1 MEIKGTQSRPS
12 IFPALHWFIYI
23 TEICH
28 WRNIHKLRPNQTCLK
43 DWRGISQRGAECLF
57 DWFVNFSCTKIPRM
71 VWPTLIYVL
80 FWIGRIFIWGGSQR
94 IWLPCWLDFQALRFH
109 CQGSI
114 ELSFRTT
121 STALAPL
128 SARWEAESERLA
140 FSSSAFKAN
149 PQLGSAEGFHSH
161 PDWGKYAGHSVSNF
175 WFPREGTANPPSL
188 LLQWWKG
195 DKCRMRSWGY
205 GSCSDE
211 FALGGCL
218 VSNVWHGTKREGESS
233 TELWCNYRNLTKL
246 YLHPLYPQELPVFS
260 QLHCSVVGMAMNL
273 LLWSRQ
279 TY

>member
-57 DWFVNFSCTKIPRM
+57 DWSVNFSCTKIPRM

-80 FWIGRIFIWGGSQR
+80 FWIGRIFIWGGSQK

-175 WFPREGTANPPSL
+175 WFPREGTANPPA
-188 LLQWWKG
+188 
-195 DKCRMRSWGY
+195 CC
-205 GSCSDE
+205 CSDE
-211 FALGGCL
+211 RETNAEWGVEVTGVVQMSLPWVG
-218 VSNVWHGTKREGESS
+218 VWWATYGMEQREKESQA
-233 TELWCNYRNLTKL
+233 RNCDVIIET
-246 YLHPLYPQELPVFS
+246 
-260 QLHCSVVGMAMNL
+260 
-273 LLWSRQ
+273 
-279 TY
+279 